1 MSITTLTWL
10 TLGACVLFVIT
21 LDANVYDY
29 LVLVSRAIGIQLQ
42 RQWFKIRYHPDSPW
56 VRWEIDRNAD
66 KMANELLKHYKQEE
80 DNGSSGFDQ

>member
-1 MSITTLTWL
+1 MSAVALTWI
-10 TLGACVLFVIT
+10 TAGACVLFVIT
-21 LDANVYDY
+21 QDANVYDF
-29 LVLVSRAIGIQLQ
+29 LVLASKSLSIWVQ
-42 RQWFKIRYHPDSPW
+42 RQWFKIRYHPESPW